1 MTARFPTSID
11 SRPVCVVGGGT
22 LGRRIALMLA
32 TRGGLVRI
40 VDPAERARTGAID
53 FVRQELPPLLER
65 LPGHIAGT
73 VEATPDLGDGVQGAW
88 LVIEAIP
95 ERLDLKIG
103 LFIDLER
110 VAPTEAILATNS
122 SSYPSRL
129 IAERLAGQT
138 RMRVLNTHF
147 YQPPTLNAVE
157 LMSCGET
164 SEQIIDGL
172 AETLPRYGLTP
183 FLVRTESVG
192 FIFNRIWAA
201 IKRECLMVVEEG
213 VAPPEDVD
221 RMWEIFTRAG
231 VPPFRLMDR
240 VGLDVVLAIEE
251 HYADVRDGIPEGPRK
266 LLREYTIQGRLG
278 VKSGRGF
285 YDYPS

>member
-1 MTARFPTSID
+1 MTARFPASID

-40 VDPAERARTGAID
+40 VDPAEPARTGAID

-73 VEATPDLGDGVQGAW
+73 VEATPEVVDGVQGAW

-95 ERLDLKIG
+95 ERLDLKTG

-110 VAPTEAILATNS
+110 VAPPDAILATNS
-122 SSYPSRL
+122 SSYPSRQ

-201 IKRECLMVVEEG
+201 IKRESLAVVAEG
-213 VAPPEDVD
+213 VSTPADVD
-221 RMWEIFTRAG
+221 RIYTFITGIPMG
-231 VPPFRLMDR
+231 PFHMMDH
-240 VGLDVVLAIEE
+240 VGLDVVLDIEE
-251 HYADVRDGIPEGPRK
+251 HYAAVRDGIPRSPRT
-266 LLREYTIQGRLG
+266 LLHDYINRGRLG
-278 VKSGRGF
+278 VKTGHGF
-285 YDYPS
+285 FDYT

>member
-22 LGRRIALMLA
+22 LGRRIAVMLA

-53 FVRQELPPLLER
+53 FVRQELPPLIER

-88 LVIEAIP
+88 LVIKAIP

-138 RMRVLNTHF
+138 RTRVLNTHF
-147 YQPPTLNAVE
+147 YQPPTVNAVE

-172 AETLPRYGLTP
+172 VATLPRYGLTP
-183 FLVRTESVG
+183 FVVRTESVG

-201 IKRECLMVVEEG
+201 IKRESLAVVAEG
-213 VAPPEDVD
+213 VSTPADVD
-221 RMWEIFTRAG
+221 RIYTFITGIPMG
-231 VPPFRLMDR
+231 PFQMMDH
-240 VGLDVVLAIEE
+240 VGLDVVLDIEE
-251 HYADVRDGIPEGPRK
+251 HYAAVRDGIPRSPRT
-266 LLREYTIQGRLG
+266 LLQDYINRGRLG
-278 VKSGRGF
+278 VKTRHGF
-285 YDYPS
+285 FDYI